1 MTNTQA
7 AWTIVAVRS
16 LAGSLF
22 IVALHL
28 AFAAAFQSSTSA
40 RISLML
46 TILVI
51 LLVAIRWGRIP
62 SAVTSVCAAFSYTYF
77 FEQPMYSFRVDNP
90 DEYFVGATLLIV
102 AVIGSQLS
110 LTAQQRAAEALASR
124 IETERLYDFG
134 RALLGP
140 DSSNALAGT
149 VVDELVR
156 TFAAT
161 ASAFRFDEEG
171 LTHRAGPSADLIKI
185 EELAKMEELA
195 GGAEHAPGLVVI
207 PVMFAETRMGII
219 ATLQAAMSPLA
230 QRSVATI
237 TGIALERVR
246 GREMI
251 LRLARDI
258 QMGFLPRSLPPFR
271 NDDKVALFAF
281 IKPTYDVGG
290 DFYSLSA
297 LDDDRL
303 FFAIGDVADKGIPAA
318 LFMARTLTAIDISI
332 VASASLTD
340 AMCAVNRTL
349 CANNNSQMFATALA
363 AVLDTSTG
371 VVEYV
376 DAGHEPPVIIS
387 ADGRARVVE
396 KQSGLALG
404 FMPAY
409 AYAAGR
415 IELEPGD
422 TLVFYTDGFSEA
434 MNRDRE
440 LFGLE
445 RMVAALANSQRD
457 TVEHLG
463 NGLIGSV
470 NRFVGDAPQSDDLT
484 LLVVRYVP
492 SLAQIGSAVVTVMEA
507 VPS

>member
-1 MTNTQA
+1 VTNTPA
-7 AWTIVAVRS
+7 GWTIITVRS
-16 LAGSLF
+16 VAGSLF
-22 IVALHL
+22 IIALHL
-28 AFAAAFQSSTSA
+28 AFAAAFPASASSVK
-40 RISLML
+40 IILML
-46 TILVI
+46 TILAI
-51 LLVAIRWGRIP
+51 LVVAIRWGRIP
-62 SAVTSVCAAFSYTYF
+62 SAVASLCAAASYAYF
-77 FEQPMYSFRVDNP
+77 FVAPIHTFRIDDT

-102 AVIGSQLS
+102 ALVSSQLS
-110 LTAQQRAAEALASR
+110 LTAQRRAAEALASR
-124 IETERLYDFG
+124 METERLYAFG

-149 VVDELVR
+149 IVEELVR
-156 TFAAT
+156 TFSAT

-171 LTHRAGPSADLIKI
+171 LTHRAGPAAHLIEMEDL
-185 EELAKMEELA
+185 AH
-195 GGAEHAPGLVVI
+195 GGEHAEGVAVI
-207 PVMFAETRMGII
+207 PVMFEETRMGII
-219 ATLQAAMSPLA
+219 ATLQAAMSPLV

-237 TGIALERVR
+237 TGVALERVR
-246 GREMI
+246 GRELI

-271 NDDKVALFAF
+271 NDHKVDLFAF

-290 DFYSLSA
+290 DFYALSA
-297 LDDDRL
+297 LDDNCL

-318 LFMARTLTAIDISI
+318 LFMARALTAIDISI
-332 VASASLTD
+332 VASPSLTD
-340 AMCAVNRTL
+340 AIRAVNRTL
-349 CANNNSQMFATALA
+349 CSNNNSQMFATALA

-404 FMPAY
+404 FMPDFAY
-409 AYAAGR
+409 TPGR

-434 MNRDRE
+434 MNTNRQ

-445 RMVAALANSQRD
+445 RMVTALANSHRD
-457 TVEHLG
+457 TVEQLG
-463 NGLIGSV
+463 NGLLDAV
-470 NRFVGDAPQSDDLT
+470 HQFVGDAPQSDDLT

>member
-1 MTNTQA
+1 VTKTRA
-7 AWTIVAVRS
+7 GWTIVAVRS

-22 IVALHL
+22 IVALHF
-28 AFAAAFQSSTSA
+28 AFAVAFPMSASSEK
-40 RISLML
+40 IILML
-46 TILVI
+46 TILAI
-51 LLVAIRWGRIP
+51 LVVAIRWGRIP
-62 SAVTSVCAAFSYTYF
+62 SAVASVCAAVSYAYF
-77 FEQPMYSFRVDNP
+77 FAQPRYSFGVDDL

-102 AVIGSQLS
+102 AIVGSQLS
-110 LTAQQRAAEALASR
+110 LTAQRHAAEALASR

-156 TFAAT
+156 TFAAS

-171 LTHRAGPSADLIKI
+171 LTHRAGPEAHLIQ
-185 EELAKMEELA
+185 MEELA
-195 GGAEHAPGLVVI
+195 AGGEHASGLAVI

-258 QMGFLPRSLPPFR
+258 QMGFLPRALPPFR

-290 DFYSLSA
+290 DFYSMSA

-332 VASASLTD
+332 AASSSLTD

-376 DAGHEPPVIIS
+376 DAGHEPPIVIS
-387 ADGRARVVE
+387 ADGRPRVIE

-404 FMPAY
+404 FLPAY
-409 AYAAGR
+409 TYAAGR

-434 MNRDRE
+434 MNAGRE
-440 LFGLE
+440 LFGIE

-463 NGLIGSV
+463 NGLLGSV
-470 NRFVGDAPQSDDLT
+470 HRFVGDAPQSDDLT
-484 LLVVRYVP
+484 LLIIRYVP

>member
-1 MTNTQA
+1 M
-7 AWTIVAVRS
+7 V
-16 LAGSLF
+16 
-22 IVALHL
+22 
-28 AFAAAFQSSTSA
+28 
-40 RISLML
+40 

-62 SAVTSVCAAFSYTYF
+62 SAAASICAALSYTYY
-77 FEQPMYSFRVDNP
+77 FEQPLYSLRVDDL

-102 AVIGSQLS
+102 SVVASQLS
-110 LTAQQRAAEALASR
+110 LTAQRRAAEALASR

-171 LTHRAGPSADLIKI
+171 LIHRAGPAAELIKI
-185 EELAKMEELA
+185 EELAGGTEL
-195 GGAEHAPGLVVI
+195 APGLVVI

-219 ATLQAAMSPLA
+219 ATLQAAMSPIA

-271 NDDKVALFAF
+271 NDEKVDLFAF

-371 VVEYV
+371 TVEYV
-376 DAGHEPPVIIS
+376 DAGHEPPVVIS
-387 ADGRARVVE
+387 ADGRARVVA

-404 FMPAY
+404 FLPGY
-409 AYAAGR
+409 AYTAGR

-434 MNRDRE
+434 MNSERE

-445 RMVAALANSQRD
+445 RMVTALANSQRD

-463 NGLIGSV
+463 NGLLSAV
-470 NRFVGDAPQSDDLT
+470 HRFVGDAPQSDDLT

>member
-1 MTNTQA
+1 VTNTPA
-7 AWTIVAVRS
+7 GWTIVALRS
-16 LAGSLF
+16 LAGSLL

-28 AFAAAFQSSTSA
+28 AFAAAFPASASSVK
-40 RISLML
+40 ISLML
-46 TILVI
+46 TILAI
-51 LLVAIRWGRIP
+51 LVVAIRWGRIP
-62 SAVTSVCAAFSYTYF
+62 SAVASVCAAASYAFFFVPPTYSLR
-77 FEQPMYSFRVDNP
+77 MDDI

-102 AVIGSQLS
+102 ALVASQLS
-110 LTAQQRAAEALASR
+110 LTAQRRAAEALASR

-140 DSSNALAGT
+140 DSSTALAGT

-171 LTHRAGPSADLIKI
+171 LTHRAGSAADFI
-185 EELAKMEELA
+185 EMEHLAH
-195 GGAEHAPGLVVI
+195 GGEHAAGVTVI
-207 PVMFAETRMGII
+207 PVMSAETRMGII
-219 ATLQAAMSPLA
+219 ATLQAAMSPLV

-237 TGIALERVR
+237 TSVALERVR
-246 GREMI
+246 GRELI

-271 NDDKVALFAF
+271 NDDKVDLFAF

-290 DFYSLSA
+290 DFYSFSA
-297 LDDDRL
+297 LDDERL

-318 LFMARTLTAIDISI
+318 LFMARALTAIDISI
-332 VASASLTD
+332 VASPSLTD
-340 AMCAVNRTL
+340 AISAVNRTL
-349 CANNNSQMFATALA
+349 CSNNNSQMFATALA

-396 KQSGLALG
+396 KHSGLALG
-404 FMPAY
+404 FMPGY

-422 TLVFYTDGFSEA
+422 ALVFYTDGFSEA
-434 MNRDRE
+434 MNSERE

-463 NGLIGSV
+463 HGLLGAV
-470 NRFVGDAPQSDDLT
+470 HRFVGDAPQSDDLT

>member
-1 MTNTQA
+1 VTKTQA
-7 AWTIVAVRS
+7 TWTIVAVRS

-28 AFAAAFQSSTSA
+28 AFAAAFQSSA
-40 RISLML
+40 KIILML
-46 TILVI
+46 TILAI
-51 LLVAIRWGRIP
+51 LVVAIRWGRIP
-62 SAVTSVCAAFSYTYF
+62 SVVASVCAAVSYTYF
-77 FEQPMYSFRVDNP
+77 FEPPLFSFRVDDPN
-90 DEYFVGATLLIV
+90 EYFVGATLLIV

-110 LTAQQRAAEALASR
+110 LTAQRRAAEALASR

-149 VVDELVR
+149 VVEELVR

-171 LTHRAGPSADLIKI
+171 LTHRAGPAADLIQ
-185 EELAKMEELA
+185 MEELA
-195 GGAEHAPGLVVI
+195 GGAELAPGLVVI

-290 DFYSLSA
+290 DFYSMSA

>member
-1 MTNTQA
+1 VTKTQA

-16 LAGSLF
+16 LAASLL
-22 IVALHL
+22 ILALHV
-28 AFAAAFQSSTSA
+28 AFAAAFQASTSSA
-40 RISLML
+40 KITLML
-46 TILVI
+46 TVLVI
-51 LLVAIRWGRIP
+51 LLVAIRWGRVP
-62 SAVTSVCAAFSYTYF
+62 AVVASVCGALSYTYF
-77 FEQPMYSFRVDNP
+77 FEQPMYTLQLDDVDG
-90 DEYFVGATLLIV
+90 YFVAATLLIV
-102 AVIGSQLS
+102 AVISSQLS
-110 LTAQQRAAEALASR
+110 LTAQRRAAEALAGR
-124 IETERLYDFG
+124 IETERLYSFG

-149 VVDELVR
+149 VVEELVR

-171 LTHRAGPSADLIKI
+171 LTHRAGSAAHLIQMD
-185 EELAKMEELA
+185 ELADGAELA
-195 GGAEHAPGLVVI
+195 AGLVVI
-207 PVMFAETRMGII
+207 PVMLAETRMGLI

-230 QRSVATI
+230 QRSVASI

-246 GREMI
+246 GRELI

-271 NDDKVALFAF
+271 NDDKVDLFAF

-290 DFYSLSA
+290 DFYSMSA
-297 LDDDRL
+297 LDDDHL

-318 LFMARTLTAIDISI
+318 LFMARALTAIDISI
-332 VASASLTD
+332 AASSSLTD

-376 DAGHEPPVIIS
+376 DAGHEPPVVIS

-404 FMPAY
+404 FLPGV

-434 MNRDRE
+434 MNDERE
-440 LFGLE
+440 LFGLA
-445 RMVAALANSQRD
+445 RMVTALANSQRD
-457 TVEHLG
+457 TVEQLG
-463 NGLIGSV
+463 NGLIDAV
-470 NRFVGDAPQSDDLT
+470 YRFVGDAPQSDDLT

>member
-1 MTNTQA
+1 MTKTQA
-7 AWTIVAVRS
+7 TWTIVAVRS
-16 LAGSLF
+16 LAGSLL
-22 IVALHL
+22 IIALHL
-28 AFAAAFQSSTSA
+28 AFAAAFKSSTSSA

-46 TILVI
+46 TILAV

-62 SAVTSVCAAFSYTYF
+62 SAVASVCAAVSYTYF
-77 FEQPMYSFRVDNP
+77 FEQPMYSFQVDDI

-110 LTAQQRAAEALASR
+110 LTAQRRAAEALASR

-149 VVDELVR
+149 VVEELVR

-171 LTHRAGPSADLIKI
+171 LTHRAGAAADLIQ
-185 EELAKMEELA
+185 MEELA
-195 GGAEHAPGLVVI
+195 GGAELAPGLVVI

-290 DFYSLSA
+290 DFYSMSA

>member
-1 MTNTQA
+1 M
-7 AWTIVAVRS
+7 V
-16 LAGSLF
+16 
-22 IVALHL
+22 
-28 AFAAAFQSSTSA
+28 
-40 RISLML
+40 

-62 SAVTSVCAAFSYTYF
+62 SAAASICAALSYTYY
-77 FEQPMYSFRVDNP
+77 FEQPLYSLRVDDL

-102 AVIGSQLS
+102 SVVASQLS
-110 LTAQQRAAEALASR
+110 LTAQRRAAEALASR

-171 LTHRAGPSADLIKI
+171 LIHRAGPAAELIKI
-185 EELAKMEELA
+185 EELAGGTEL
-195 GGAEHAPGLVVI
+195 APGLVVI

-219 ATLQAAMSPLA
+219 ATLQAAMSPIA

-271 NDDKVALFAF
+271 NDEKVDLFAF

-303 FFAIGDVADKGIPAA
+303 FFAIGDVADKGIPAS

-371 VVEYV
+371 IVEYV
-376 DAGHEPPVIIS
+376 DAGHEPPFVIS
-387 ADGRARVVE
+387 ADGRARMVA

-404 FMPAY
+404 FLPGY
-409 AYAAGR
+409 AYTAGR

-434 MNRDRE
+434 MNSERE

-445 RMVAALANSQRD
+445 RMVTALANSQRD

-463 NGLIGSV
+463 NGLLSAV
-470 NRFVGDAPQSDDLT
+470 HALRRRRSAERRSDAPRRPL
-484 LLVVRYVP
+484 RP
-492 SLAQIGSAVVTVMEA
+492 LARANR
-507 VPS
+507 